1 MDTLSLVSKYLNGME
16 DLLDDGDSLEAR
28 KLTVGKSKEEL
39 GLFEVLDHKSV
50 IVKEGSHRV
59 VVFKN
64 APPRAY
70 NKPFTRFFL
79 PCDMDGQGAW
89 DAELDMADSF
99 NYMTFK
105 GKLTDLDSLKCLMA
119 KALLMGRARLSS
131 DDYGEEAKMRIM
143 EHGLPKKMCDLVD
156 FVLPMKVNETDEMS
170 ALVDT
175 GECVSVLP
183 FCLFRNLG
191 LGDPKP
197 YNSYLTMVDNTQ
209 TKAITCGVV
218 IDMGCGTL
226 CLDDGV
232 IRHTYFPKPRAK
244 AYLDNFAREE
254 EDDWS
259 SSFEVGRDED
269 GNPKY
274 GPVAPSFLDIE
285 DDMERALAMEAYFN
299 PFKNIIV
306 FKKLIDFLCSLLFQL
321 KNTDLG
327 SEGYG
332 TYKKVEGDGDW
343 HAKFEVTTPSGR
355 KFTRVFK
362 TKNTDMKLSE
372 NFTSEDILK
381 FDPRLSNSRVGVLAH
396 LPACTSLVIAYAR
409 AGRYLSSVAVFRE
422 VFNKDVVVWNAMMT
436 CAVENGELLDAT
448 GVFMQMLRER
458 VVLDSVTLVIVVSNR
473 LACLQC
479 VHSLGL
485 KFGLL
490 SGTDLCNALINVYAK
505 CGELGLS
512 ENMFV
517 ETEVKDTV
525 SWNSMISGCLSND
538 RPDKSLWYFKKM
550 VLCGVQLDN
559 VGLSCAIAASTC
571 LQDLDIGKVLH
582 GFGLKNEYSEG
593 THVSVLNA
601 LVSLYSKCGDID
613 DAVKVFRSISA
624 KDLVSW
630 NTMINGFAS
639 YGMIPEAFSLLRQM
653 QVRGS
658 VQPDTVTVLA
668 VLSLCAESM
677 FLREGKSIHGFV
689 IRRFFG
695 LDVSVINS
703 LMNMYSKCNRIDK
716 AESLFVSLHDKD
728 LVSWNTM
735 ISGYAQ
741 NGKPTFAQNMF
752 KKLMYECLECSLST
766 VLAVFSSCDSRESLK
781 FGESLH
787 SWAMKLGF
795 SNSILTV
802 NSLIFMY
809 TNCGH
814 LRASFALLQSVSRDA
829 DVACWNAM
837 IAGCTQNGYFLEAL
851 ETFKFM
857 RREAYAKHDL
867 VTLVNV
873 VSACGNLELVF
884 NGKMVHG
891 LAVKTL
897 VDDDVRVRN
906 ALITMYGRFGDVDHA
921 MLVFD
926 SCHNRNLCSW
936 NCIIS
941 ALAQN
946 KEAQTALHLFQNLEF
961 EPDEITNSTI
971 LSACSQIGSIRN
983 GKQIHGHVLRSNFHT
998 NCYIVAALIDMYSNC
1013 GRLDMSIH
1021 IFNSLQ
1027 EKNIATWNSMISAYG
1042 FHSKGEK
1049 SIKIFNEMIMF
1060 GRCGRLNEA
1069 YEFIKSMAVKPDH
1082 GVWGAMLSSCN
1093 YHGDVEMG
1101 KKVGEILFSLE
1112 PKNAGYYVSLA
1123 NTYVGAGS
1131 WSDAVKLREFV
1142 DDVRL
1147 KKPAGCSL
1155 VDVG

>member
-1 MDTLSLVSKYLNGME
+1 MFDKTSQRTQLYNTFGFF
-16 DLLDDGDSLEAR
+16 D
-28 KLTVGKSKEEL
+28 
-39 GLFEVLDHKSV
+39 VLDLV
-50 IVKEGSHRV
+50 
-59 VVFKN
+59 
-64 APPRAY
+64 
-70 NKPFTRFFL
+70 
-79 PCDMDGQGAW
+79 
-89 DAELDMADSF
+89 
-99 NYMTFK
+99 NYCKQTPNV
-105 GKLTDLDSLKCLMA
+105 TN
-119 KALLMGRARLSS
+119 
-131 DDYGEEAKMRIM
+131 
-143 EHGLPKKMCDLVD
+143 VT
-156 FVLPMKVNETDEMS
+156 KV
-170 ALVDT
+170 
-175 GECVSVLP
+175 
-183 FCLFRNLG
+183 
-191 LGDPKP
+191 
-197 YNSYLTMVDNTQ
+197 
-209 TKAITCGVV
+209 
-218 IDMGCGTL
+218 
-226 CLDDGV
+226 
-232 IRHTYFPKPRAK
+232 H
-244 AYLDNFAREE
+244 
-254 EDDWS
+254 
-259 SSFEVGRDED
+259 
-269 GNPKY
+269 
-274 GPVAPSFLDIE
+274 
-285 DDMERALAMEAYFN
+285 ALA
-299 PFKNIIV
+299 FK
-306 FKKLIDFLCSLLFQL
+306 
-321 KNTDLG
+321 
-327 SEGYG
+327 
-332 TYKKVEGDGDW
+332 
-343 HAKFEVTTPSGR
+343 
-355 KFTRVFK
+355 
-362 TKNTDMKLSE
+362 
-372 NFTSEDILK
+372 
-381 FDPRLSNSRVGVLAH
+381 VGVLAH
-396 LPACTSLVIAYAR
+396 LPTATSLVIAYAR
-409 AGRYLSSVAVFRE
+409 AGRYLLSVAIFHE

-436 CAVENGELLDAT
+436 CAVKNGEFLDAT
-448 GVFMQMLRER
+448 GTFMQMLRER
-458 VVLDSVTLVIVVSNR
+458 VEFDSVTLVIVVSNR

-490 SGTDLCNALINVYAK
+490 SDTDLCNALINAYAK
-505 CGELGLS
+505 CRELCLS

-517 ETEVKDTV
+517 ETEVKDTI
-525 SWNSMISGCLSND
+525 SWNSMISGCLSNNRSD
-538 RPDKSLWYFKKM
+538 RSLWYFKKM
-550 VLCGVQLDN
+550 VLCGVRLDN

-582 GFGLKNEYSEG
+582 GFGLKNGYNESS
-593 THVSVLNA
+593 HVSVLNA
-601 LVSLYSKCGDID
+601 LVSLYYKCGDIN
-613 DAVKVFRSISA
+613 DAEIVFKSMYS

-639 YGMIPEAFSLLRQM
+639 YGMIFEAFSLLRQM

-668 VLSLCAESM
+668 VLSLCAESL

-689 IRRFFG
+689 IRRLFG

-703 LMNMYSKCNRIDK
+703 LMNMYSKCNQINK
-716 AESLFVSLHDKD
+716 ARSLFVSLQDKD

-766 VLAVFSSCDSRESLK
+766 VLAILSSCDSHESLK

-795 SNSILTV
+795 SISFLTV

-809 TNCGH
+809 TNYGH

-829 DVACWNAM
+829 DTACWNAM

-857 RREAYAKHDL
+857 RREAYAKHDV

-873 VSACGNLELVF
+873 VSACGNLELVS
-884 NGKMVHG
+884 NGKLVHG
-891 LAVKTL
+891 FAVKTL
-897 VDDDVRVRN
+897 VDDDVRIKN

-946 KEAQTALHLFQNLEF
+946 KIAQTALHLFQNLEF
-961 EPDEITNSTI
+961 ETDEITNSTI

-1013 GRLDMSIH
+1013 GRLDVSNH
-1021 IFNSLQ
+1021 IFNCLQ
-1027 EKNIATWNSMISAYG
+1027 ETNIASWNSMISAYG
-1042 FHSKGEK
+1042 FHSKGENA
-1049 SIKIFNEMIMF
+1049 IEIFNKMIMVGEKPTKTTF
-1060 GRCGRLNEA
+1060 INLLSACAHSGIVNEGLRFYKCMFDEYGVEPVMEHHVCVVDMLGRCGRLNA
-1069 YEFIKSMAVKPDH
+1069 VYEFIKSMPVEPDH